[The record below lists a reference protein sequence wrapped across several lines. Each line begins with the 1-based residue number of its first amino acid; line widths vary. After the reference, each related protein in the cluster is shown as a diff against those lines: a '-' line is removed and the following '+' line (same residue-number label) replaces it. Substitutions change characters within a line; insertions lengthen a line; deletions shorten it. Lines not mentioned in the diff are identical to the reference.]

1 MDNICFVI
9 MPFGIGFDDL
19 YEKVYVPAIQ
29 SQGLSPLRADEI
41 YDNQPIIRVS
51 PNPSTT
57 PRSSWQM
64 SQGETQ
70 TSTMNWASLT
80 R

>member
-41 YDNQPIIRVS
+41 YDN
-51 PNPSTT
+51 PSTT